1 MALQKGGNGDE
12 AFSRAAYDE
21 QRDSEVQ
28 YGVKWALC
36 VGTTVQKGV
45 WSFRTTVFDVV
56 ERRGARPVVSLEES
70 WPNARSGSFAAF
82 LYQHNHKVA
91 RMVESWSLDAAKRD
105 ASRSNAR

>member
-1 MALQKGGNGDE
+1 MAISKGGNGDE

-21 QRDSEVQ
+21 QRDSEIS
-28 YGVKWALC
+28 YGVKWTLC
-36 VGTTVQKGV
+36 VGTTFQKGV

-56 ERRGARPVVSLEES
+56 ERRGANPVVSLEEG

-91 RMVESWSLDAAKRD
+91 RMVEAWALDRAKSAAG
-105 ASRSNAR
+105 SR